1 MASAIIGCYSTPLFI
16 HCAFK
21 HSCAYR
27 HVRSRYRRLEATL
40 RSPPPATDRVYG
52 TEPAMLFNGRLKC
65 RVQFE
70 LRAKKDQFGE
80 VQAVTLNR

>member
-1 MASAIIGCYSTPLFI
+1 
-16 HCAFK
+16 
-21 HSCAYR
+21 
-27 HVRSRYRRLEATL
+27 
-40 RSPPPATDRVYG
+40 
-52 TEPAMLFNGRLKC
+52 MLFNGRLKC